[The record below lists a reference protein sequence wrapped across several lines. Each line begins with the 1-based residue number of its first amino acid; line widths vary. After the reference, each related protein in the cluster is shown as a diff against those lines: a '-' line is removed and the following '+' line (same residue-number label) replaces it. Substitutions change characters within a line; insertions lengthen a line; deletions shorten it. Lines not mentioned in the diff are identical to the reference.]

1 MVYLTR
7 MRKLIAVGF
16 IVALCGLTI
25 PASVAQDTTLT
36 IRAIEGLKYDVPR
49 FVVRPGTR
57 VHLTL
62 DNYDDMAHN
71 LVVTLPNSR
80 LRVVNTSLALGDQA
94 VKLNYVPRT
103 PDVVA
108 HTATVDPGKS
118 EKISFVLSQEGIYS
132 YVCTYPGHGFVM
144 YGVIYVTRRPATVPA
159 LDKDPNVATNRKD
172 DMGHAGHM
180 PDHPYELKYPAVY
193 RTFMPDSGPASIA
206 VGLTPKHSYCW
217 DAGAC
222 RLRYA
227 WTGGFIDQSDHWDGN
242 GKKPAHVV
250 GDVYFRD
257 QGGFP
262 IRFGTADRLPEV
274 HFKGYKLINR
284 YPEFRYTVNGIEV
297 REMIKPLPTGRGL
310 VRHFSLGAVSGPVY
324 FACKPGDGV
333 KYRPSVGKI
342 QDGMV
347 RLPVG
352 TRNFTITMIAE

>member
-1 MVYLTR
+1 MKNLVITGL
-7 MRKLIAVGF
+7 LI
-16 IVALCGLTI
+16 ALCGLKGSI
-25 PASVAQDTTLT
+25 SFAQDTTLT
-36 IRAIEGLKYDVPR
+36 IRALEGLKYDVPR
-49 FVVRPGTR
+49 LIVRPGTR
-57 VHLTL
+57 IHLTL

-108 HTATVDPGKS
+108 YTPVVEPGKS
-118 EKISFVLSQEGIYS
+118 EKISFKLEQEGIYS

-144 YGVIYVTRRPATVPA
+144 YGVIYVTRRPAMVPP
-159 LDKDPNVATNRKD
+159 LDKDPNVAANRKD
-172 DMGHAGHM
+172 DTAGHAHHA
-180 PDHPYELKYPAVY
+180 PDHPYELKYPAIY

-206 VGLTPKHSYCW
+206 VGLTPQTAYCW

-227 WTGGFIDQSDHWDGN
+227 WTGGFIDQTDHWDGN
-242 GKKPAHVV
+242 GKKPTHVI

-257 QGGFP
+257 RGGFP

-274 HFKGYKLINR
+274 KFKGYKLINR
-284 YPEFRYTVNGIEV
+284 YPEFRYLVNGVEV
-297 REMIKPLPTGRGL
+297 REMIKPLATGKGL
-310 VRHFSLGAVSGPVY
+310 VRHFSLGPVAGPVY
-324 FACKPGDGV
+324 VACKPGDGV
-333 KYRPSVGKI
+333 TYRPSVGKI
-342 QDGMV
+342 QDGML

-352 TRNFTITMIAE
+352 TKSFTITMIAE